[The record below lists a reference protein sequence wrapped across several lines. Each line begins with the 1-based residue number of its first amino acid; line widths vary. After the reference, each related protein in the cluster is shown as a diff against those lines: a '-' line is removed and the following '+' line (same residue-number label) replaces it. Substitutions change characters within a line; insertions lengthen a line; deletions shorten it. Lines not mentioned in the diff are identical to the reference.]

1 VKSIWRMT
9 TTDEQIS
16 PDRAVVTSLVQNEV
30 ERLVNYAVLD
40 GALSTRLGSRQAL
53 LAAEVRLLRA
63 RAEKRMFRLL
73 GLVYPRESIERA
85 WVHYRNPDRR
95 IRSNAIEL
103 LDTTIDD
110 PELRVVVAYA
120 ESTGY
125 QSGRSQ
131 TTGAGLMAIPAFTRA
146 MSMMADTSDDGGPID
161 ALLARTEPWLREMH
175 AYALRADRLSV
186 NEEGDYMPSGHDDVM
201 EKLFLLRGVELFN
214 QVPADQLLPL
224 AELAGRGSYAAGS
237 VIFNADDPGDQLY
250 VVVSGEVIIERDGQT
265 VATLGRGQAFGE
277 MAILDDAPRSA
288 TVRVDQTTECLLV
301 SHDDFGELL
310 DIAPGLARGVMRVL
324 TMRLRNTLE
333 RLNS

>member
-1 VKSIWRMT
+1 
-9 TTDEQIS
+9 
-16 PDRAVVTSLVQNEV
+16 
-30 ERLVNYAVLD
+30 
-40 GALSTRLGSRQAL
+40 
-53 LAAEVRLLRA
+53 
-63 RAEKRMFRLL
+63 
-73 GLVYPRESIERA
+73 
-85 WVHYRNPDRR
+85 
-95 IRSNAIEL
+95 
-103 LDTTIDD
+103 
-110 PELRVVVAYA
+110 
-120 ESTGY
+120 
-125 QSGRSQ
+125 
-131 TTGAGLMAIPAFTRA
+131 MA
-146 MSMMADTSDDGGPID
+146 SS
-161 ALLARTEPWLREMH
+161 
-175 AYALRADRLSV
+175 
-186 NEEGDYMPSGHDDVM
+186 HDDVM

-224 AELAGRGSYAAGS
+224 AELAARGSYQPGT

-288 TVRVDQTTECLLV
+288 TVRVEELTECLLV

>member
-1 VKSIWRMT
+1 
-9 TTDEQIS
+9 
-16 PDRAVVTSLVQNEV
+16 
-30 ERLVNYAVLD
+30 
-40 GALSTRLGSRQAL
+40 
-53 LAAEVRLLRA
+53 
-63 RAEKRMFRLL
+63 
-73 GLVYPRESIERA
+73 
-85 WVHYRNPDRR
+85 
-95 IRSNAIEL
+95 
-103 LDTTIDD
+103 
-110 PELRVVVAYA
+110 
-120 ESTGY
+120 
-125 QSGRSQ
+125 
-131 TTGAGLMAIPAFTRA
+131 
-146 MSMMADTSDDGGPID
+146 
-161 ALLARTEPWLREMH
+161 
-175 AYALRADRLSV
+175 
-186 NEEGDYMPSGHDDVM
+186 MPSGHDDVM

-224 AELAGRGSYAAGS
+224 AELAVRGSYTAGT

-265 VATLGRGQAFGE
+265 VATLGRGNAFGE